1 MVYITHAQTHTADR
15 TSRYE
20 TAMLRTSVVRRMCEA
35 SGFAVCRRSSLSS
48 VLEPGGRMLRVMERG
63 DTIGALAL
71 TGDGAPEVPERY
83 ITSSECHAIFI
94 PTEFAKEVLSSVR
107 ACIR

>member
-1 MVYITHAQTHTADR
+1 
-15 TSRYE
+15 
-20 TAMLRTSVVRRMCEA
+20 
-35 SGFAVCRRSSLSS
+35 
-48 VLEPGGRMLRVMERG
+48 MLRVMERG